1 MGKPSFLPYAERLKR
16 RLSLNY
22 GARQNAAES
31 VDDLTDQD
39 GTEVL
44 HGADLALLSDHP
56 TVRSRSRSTGG
67 LGTAL
72 WEAFPGH
79 VALLDAAGVVVSVN
93 QAWRRFALENQAG
106 QAGTAMTAI
115 AGVSRPPPGS
125 NYLEACQLE
134 ATRGVPEATQIAE
147 LVRTALTGNVERGRL
162 SYPLQSSTGRRW
174 FSLQVIPMPGP
185 GKGALVVHEDV
196 TDEKELEAELRHRA
210 FHDPLTGLPN
220 RALLTDRL
228 EHAIAGAA
236 RDPGSLAVLFVD
248 LDEFKS
254 VNDRFGHL
262 VGDRVL
268 CQAASHMAACLR
280 ASDTVGRW
288 GGDEF
293 VVIAERL
300 DAEFTAAQL
309 AARLADCLHEPIVVS
324 GELLHVRASVGVARL
339 EECKSADRLVEAA
352 DKALLASRL
361 ERRGRPREDPAE
373 SGLGATTAGN
383 A

>member
-1 MGKPSFLPYAERLKR
+1 MGKQLFSPYAERLRR

-22 GARQNAAES
+22 GARQNAAEA
-31 VDDLTDQD
+31 VDDMTDRD
-39 GTEVL
+39 GTVVL

-56 TVRSRSRSTGG
+56 TARSRSRRTGG

-72 WEAFPGH
+72 WEVFPGH
-79 VALLDAAGVVVSVN
+79 VALLDANGVIVSVN
-93 QAWRRFALENQAG
+93 RAWQRFGLENPSTSTAAG
-106 QAGTAMTAI
+106 L
-115 AGVSRPPPGS
+115 SRPLLGV
-125 NYLEACQLE
+125 NYLDTCALQAARGGAEAAE
-134 ATRGVPEATQIAE
+134 IAEIAE
-147 LVRTALTGNVERGRL
+147 LVRKALAGNEDRRRL
-162 SYPLQSSTGRRW
+162 CYELPSSTGRRW
-174 FSLQVIPMPGP
+174 FSLQVIPMPGRD
-185 GKGALVVHEDV
+185 KGALVVHEDV
-196 TDEKELEAELRHRA
+196 TSEKELEAELRHRA

-228 EHAIAGAA
+228 EHAIAGAE
-236 RDPGSLAVLFVD
+236 RDPGSLAVLFID

-268 CQAASHMAACLR
+268 CQAATHMAACLR

-300 DAEFTAAQL
+300 DAEFTATRL
-309 AARLADCLHEPIVVS
+309 AARLAECLHEPIVVS

-339 EECKSADRLVEAA
+339 EEYQSAHHLVEAA

-361 ERRGRPREDPAE
+361 ERRGRAHTDPVE
-373 SGLGATTAGN
+373 SALGAAAGN